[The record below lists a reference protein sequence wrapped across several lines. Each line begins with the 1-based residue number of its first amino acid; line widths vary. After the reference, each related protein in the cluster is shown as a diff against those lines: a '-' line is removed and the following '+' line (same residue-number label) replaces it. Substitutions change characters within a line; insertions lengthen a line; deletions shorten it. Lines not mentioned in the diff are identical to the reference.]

1 MVFFY
6 LELGH
11 HILPWLC
18 PTPGASALSRTAG
31 VSLSQVPEDRRSCRA
46 VTVPTLVSASLPQ
59 PVLLPR
65 PVLLPQRVLS
75 DTWTLSASVSPANG
89 AGVFCSNK
97 FRKF

>member
-1 MVFFY
+1 MNNGFFY

-59 PVLLPR
+59 PVLLLR
-65 PVLLPQRVLS
+65 RVLS